1 MYLEFNKTNVLKQ
14 GILISCK
21 IKKISCRTNDDN
33 VYSGVKFL
41 NLVKKGRKIKIR
53 IFIKE

>member
-1 MYLEFNKTNVLKQ
+1 MKAVKLNN
-14 GILISCK
+14 S
-21 IKKISCRTNDDN
+21 N

-53 IFIKE
+53 IFYKRIEKRE

>member
-1 MYLEFNKTNVLKQ
+1 MALNGIEKNVKMKAVKLNN
-14 GILISCK
+14 S
-21 IKKISCRTNDDN
+21 N

>member
-1 MYLEFNKTNVLKQ
+1 MKAVKLNN
-14 GILISCK
+14 S
-21 IKKISCRTNDDN
+21 N

-53 IFIKE
+53 IFIEKRE

>member
-1 MYLEFNKTNVLKQ
+1 MKRKKLENVKMKAVKLNN
-14 GILISCK
+14 S
-21 IKKISCRTNDDN
+21 N

-53 IFIKE
+53 IFIKK

>member
-1 MYLEFNKTNVLKQ
+1 MKAVKLNN
-14 GILISCK
+14 S
-21 IKKISCRTNDDN
+21 N

-53 IFIKE
+53 IFVNE

>member
-1 MYLEFNKTNVLKQ
+1 LKRKKLENVKMKAVKLNN
-14 GILISCK
+14 S
-21 IKKISCRTNDDN
+21 N

-53 IFIKE
+53 IFVKE

>member
-1 MYLEFNKTNVLKQ
+1 MKTVKLNN
-14 GILISCK
+14 S
-21 IKKISCRTNDDN
+21 N

-53 IFIKE
+53 IFIKEQKKENKQERIWLEKLVQKPIA

>member
-1 MYLEFNKTNVLKQ
+1 MTLKRKKLEN
-14 GILISCK
+14 
-21 IKKISCRTNDDN
+21 IKMKAVKLNNSN

>member
-1 MYLEFNKTNVLKQ
+1 MKRKKLENVKMKAVKLNN
-14 GILISCK
+14 S
-21 IKKISCRTNDDN
+21 N

>member
-1 MYLEFNKTNVLKQ
+1 MKRKKLENVKMKAVKLNN
-14 GILISCK
+14 S
-21 IKKISCRTNDDN
+21 N

-53 IFIKE
+53 IFVNE

>member
-1 MYLEFNKTNVLKQ
+1 LKRKKLEN
-14 GILISCK
+14 
-21 IKKISCRTNDDN
+21 IKMKAVKLNNSN

>member
-1 MYLEFNKTNVLKQ
+1 MKRKKLEN
-14 GILISCK
+14 
-21 IKKISCRTNDDN
+21 IKMKAVKLNNSNI
-33 VYSGVKFL
+33 YSGVKFL